1 MELRIL
7 IIDDHPIFRRGLKET
22 LSDVPDMIVSG
33 EAGNGLEALR
43 AVDRNEY
50 DVVLLDLSMEGMSG
64 LEVLEQLRSRH
75 PSLPVL
81 ILSFHLEEEYAMRC
95 FRGGAAGYLMKHG
108 PTEELIAAIRKVWR
122 GGKYVTASLAER
134 LAFELEA
141 PSVAPSHEKLSDREY
156 EVMCRIVRGKRGK
169 DIAEELHVS
178 PKTVSSYR
186 ARILEKMEM
195 KNNAELIRYAMKL
208 GLVD

>member
-1 MELRIL
+1 MELRVL

-33 EAGNGLEALR
+33 EAGDGPEALG

-50 DVVLLDLSMEGMSG
+50 DVVLLDLSMEEMNG

-81 ILSFHLEEEYAMRC
+81 ILSFHPEEEYAVRC
-95 FRGGAAGYLMKHG
+95 LRGGAAGYLMKHG
-108 PTEELIAAIRKVWR
+108 PPEELIAAVRKVWR
-122 GGKYVTASLAER
+122 GGKYVTPSLAER
-134 LAFELEA
+134 LAVELETPA
-141 PSVAPSHEKLSDREY
+141 WVPSHENLSDREY
-156 EVMCRIVRGKRGK
+156 EVMCHIVRGKRGK
-169 DIAEELHVS
+169 DIAEELCVS

-186 ARILEKMEM
+186 ARILEKMGM

-208 GLVD
+208 GLTD